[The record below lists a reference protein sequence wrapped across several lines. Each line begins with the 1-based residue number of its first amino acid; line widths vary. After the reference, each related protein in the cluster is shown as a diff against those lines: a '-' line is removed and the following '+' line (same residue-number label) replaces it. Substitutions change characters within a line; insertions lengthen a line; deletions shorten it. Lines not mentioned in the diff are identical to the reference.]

1 MVTRPEM
8 DLSRFPYLQ
17 GNYAP
22 VLEESTFDEGEGG
35 LRVEGKLP
43 ENITG
48 AFMRNGPNVAWQ
60 PDHYVYPVDGDG
72 MIHAVYFKDGRV
84 HYRNRWVRTQWFKV
98 EEQLK
103 RACWGSHGKPFPVD
117 EETIAAGGSPSP
129 MKNPANTNVLLHG
142 GKLFALFEAGFPHIM
157 SPDLSSA
164 DEYNYDGLLTAGE
177 GLTAHPKICGRTG
190 ELISNTQTFTPP
202 YFTVQI
208 FDKSGAHKRSI
219 PIHGMHRRAMVHD
232 MQICGDYIVGFFAP
246 AFPDIEAAMKG
257 KNPFVWEG
265 DRATR
270 IFVVHRDGGEPQWF
284 EAPTFFSW
292 HFCNGFQS
300 GQKLYIDYVWMKS
313 MPVSNDLGT
322 GVESQMRNM
331 HRLTLDLK
339 SGAVTDEKVG
349 ATYCEFSRSDDRRCG
364 QPYRY
369 GFAAAA
375 TEAWGES
382 PNHGYNGTI
391 AYDMDTGKSTLW
403 DYGAGANA
411 GEPVHIPNP
420 DSENEEDGYL
430 MTYVNHP
437 KEGRYLAILS
447 AGNVGSGPIAK
458 VYIPSRVPN
467 GFHANWM
474 NGLTLN
480 G

>member
-1 MVTRPEM
+1 MATRPEM
-8 DLSRFPYLQ
+8 DLQRFPYLQ

-35 LRVEGKLP
+35 LRVEGAIP

-84 HYRNRWVRTQWFKV
+84 HYRNRWVRTQSFQV
-98 EEQLK
+98 EEKLQ
-103 RACWGSHGKPFPVD
+103 RACWGSHGRPHAIDD
-117 EETIAAGGSPSP
+117 EAIAAGGSPDP
-129 MKNPANTNVLLHG
+129 MKNPANTSVLFHG
-142 GKLFALFEAGFPHIM
+142 GKLFALFEAGFPHVM
-157 SPDLSSA
+157 NSDLSTVG
-164 DEYNYDGLLTAGE
+164 DYDYDGLLQSGD
-177 GLTAHPKICGRTG
+177 GLTAHPKICGKNG
-190 ELISNTQTFTPP
+190 DLVSNTQTFTAP

-208 FDKSGAHKRSI
+208 FDKSGRHKRSI
-219 PIHGMHRRAMVHD
+219 PIHGMHRRAMIHD

-257 KNPFVWEG
+257 ENPFVWEG
-265 DRATR
+265 DRPTR
-270 IFVVHRDGGEPQWF
+270 IFAVHRDGGEPIWF

-300 GQKLYIDYVWMKS
+300 GETLYVDYVWMDS

-331 HRLTLDLK
+331 HRMTLNLNT
-339 SGAVTDEKVG
+339 GTVTDEKVG
-349 ATYCEFSRSDDRRCG
+349 PTYCEFSSADNRRCG
-364 QPYRY
+364 LPYRY
-369 GFAAAA
+369 GFAAASTQSWA
-375 TEAWGES
+375 AD
-382 PNHGYNGTI
+382 PNHGYNATI
-391 AYDMDTGKSTLW
+391 GYDMDSGTSQIW
-403 DYGAGANA
+403 DYGEGSNA

-420 DSENEEDGYL
+420 DSAEEADGYL
-430 MTYVNHP
+430 MCYVTNP
-437 KEGRYLAILS
+437 DEGAYLSILS
-447 AGNVGSGPIAK
+447 AGNLERGPLAK
-458 VYIPSRVPN
+458 IHIPARVPN

-474 NGLTLN
+474 NGMTL
-480 G
+480 